1 MILEITTIEFLSL
14 IGKANPDKTL
24 VSYMDLYELACKIE
38 EQARGVRV
46 DVSERSF
53 HKAINIHKL
62 ECCDKKI
69 KTNSFNFKR
78 ILHTHSIP
86 PEINSKLLQI
96 LNSK

>member
-14 IGKANPDKTL
+14 IGKANLDRTL
-24 VSYMDLYELACKIE
+24 VSYQDLYELASKIE

-53 HKAINIHKL
+53 LNAINIYKL
-62 ECCDKKI
+62 ECCEKQI

-78 ILHTHSIP
+78 ILNTHSIP
-86 PEINSKLLQI
+86 PEINSKLIQI
-96 LNSK
+96 LNS